1 MAGRGSMRSGGKFQM
16 TVTEQAV
23 DLAMAA
29 MPDQHARFGR
39 WAPALA
45 RAEVYRM
52 LKAAEPALGAG
63 EHDQIRQLLGSVERV
78 QLLRHA
84 YEQVDD
90 HPDVLRV
97 FAQLENDLTG
107 ILRQTR

>member
-1 MAGRGSMRSGGKFQM
+1 M
-16 TVTEQAV
+16 TVTDEAV

-29 MPDQHARFGR
+29 ISGRRIRSGR
-39 WAPALA
+39 WEPALA

-52 LKAAEPALGAG
+52 REAAQPALCAG
-63 EHDQIRQLLGSVERV
+63 ERDRSAGSSGGLVERV

-90 HPDVLRV
+90 RPDVLRA
-97 FAQLENDLTG
+97 FAQQENDLTG
-107 ILRQTR
+107 SLGQTH

>member
-1 MAGRGSMRSGGKFQM
+1 MQERLRSDAVARSGSMAGRGSMRSGGKFPM
-16 TVTEQAV
+16 TVTDQAV

-29 MPDQHARFGR
+29 MPDQHARLGR
-39 WAPALA
+39 RAPALA

-97 FAQLENDLTG
+97 
-107 ILRQTR
+107 